1 MLNSFPVAA
10 IIGLILGFF
19 SALGIG
25 GGTLLILWLTLAL
38 NMDNNTARAINL
50 MFFLTTALT
59 VNIFRLRQKTIRAK
73 KLLPAVLAGSILA
86 FLVSFARDFVDII
99 LLQKA
104 FGILLLITGIKELCY
119 RPRKAK

>member
-1 MLNSFPVAA
+1 MLNSFFVA
-10 IIGLILGFF
+10 IIMSILLGFL
-19 SALGIG
+19 SAIGIG

-38 NMDNNTARAINL
+38 NMDSDTARAINL

-59 VNIFRLRQKTIRAK
+59 VNIFRLKQKTIHAK

-86 FLVSFARDFVDII
+86 LLVSFFRDFLNVT
-99 LLQKA
+99 LLEKA
-104 FGILLLITGIKELCY
+104 FGVLLLLTGMKELCY